1 MKRKMKKKNFFFKK
15 KKGFFSR
22 KWKSGKVNIAAL
34 NK

>member
-1 MKRKMKKKNFFFKK
+1 MKRKMKKKIFFSRK